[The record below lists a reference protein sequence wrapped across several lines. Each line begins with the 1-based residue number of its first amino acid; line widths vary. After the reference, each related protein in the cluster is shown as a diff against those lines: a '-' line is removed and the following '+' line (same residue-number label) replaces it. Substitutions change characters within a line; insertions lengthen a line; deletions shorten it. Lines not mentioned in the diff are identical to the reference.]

1 MLNVTPRNTTISG
14 LSLAFIS
21 GGFFTAN
28 NFFINQ
34 FHVSVPDLLLVRTL
48 MQMLIYSSIC
58 YYRWHIEILTIH
70 KILTVSFPFLPS
82 DHCPCCRVP
91 QVRSCWLCSRA
102 PCPPSPSSRRS
113 PLSPTCQSLTLSAS
127 CSPAPWSP
135 SYSQPSC
142 SRWWMSMSW

>member
-1 MLNVTPRNTTISG
+1 MLNVKPTNTTISG

-58 YYRWHIEILTIH
+58 YYR
-70 KILTVSFPFLPS
+70 
-82 DHCPCCRVP
+82 
-91 QVRSCWLCSRA
+91 
-102 PCPPSPSSRRS
+102 
-113 PLSPTCQSLTLSAS
+113 
-127 CSPAPWSP
+127 
-135 SYSQPSC
+135 
-142 SRWWMSMSW
+142 

>member
-1 MLNVTPRNTTISG
+1 MTSINSTNYGSIHIRDDRDQPRGEREKTGGLDDTYQELLPQQESWKSRHKQSIGEIMVNMTLRQTLRIIISG

-58 YYRWHIEILTIH
+58 YYR
-70 KILTVSFPFLPS
+70 
-82 DHCPCCRVP
+82 
-91 QVRSCWLCSRA
+91 
-102 PCPPSPSSRRS
+102 
-113 PLSPTCQSLTLSAS
+113 
-127 CSPAPWSP
+127 
-135 SYSQPSC
+135 
-142 SRWWMSMSW
+142 

>member
-1 MLNVTPRNTTISG
+1 MTSVNSTNYGSIHISDDRDQTWGEGEKTGDREETYQELQPTQPESWKSRHKQFFGKIIMLATNVTSTQQSAISG

-58 YYRWHIEILTIH
+58 YYR
-70 KILTVSFPFLPS
+70 
-82 DHCPCCRVP
+82 
-91 QVRSCWLCSRA
+91 
-102 PCPPSPSSRRS
+102 
-113 PLSPTCQSLTLSAS
+113 
-127 CSPAPWSP
+127 
-135 SYSQPSC
+135 
-142 SRWWMSMSW
+142 